1 MFFIK
6 TKINQPLPKASVA
19 LGKARVDKYPLI
31 TKKRADFILFKKVID
46 LMVKGEH
53 LTKEGL
59 EKIVCIKASRN
70 KGLSEQ
76 LKTLF
81 KSVIPVERPE
91 VTLNSLVIDPQ

>member
-1 MFFIK
+1 
-6 TKINQPLPKASVA
+6 
-19 LGKARVDKYPLI
+19 
-31 TKKRADFILFKKVID
+31 
-46 LMVKGEH
+46 MVKGEH

-59 EKIVCIKASRN
+59 EKIVCIKASMN

-91 VTLNSLVIDPQ
+91 VTLDSLIIDPQ